1 MPIAL
6 VQSSDE
12 AAWHRERDNVRRITK
27 THAVQLINPSIETF
41 KRIYAEKTSDKPKFQ
56 GNEST
61 RRGHRLE
68 PAMEAWVLETYGIPA
83 SQILYANEGNPA
95 HAATPDCADEADGEW
110 QVVELKTTVEDWSQ
124 GLPKKIIRDVL
135 WQRYVLGAGWSAVV
149 WWQVDDLGQPLTM
162 KPQAREVPEDPHE
175 LQRMIDGVDAYLAW
189 VDAGRPDTDDESG
202 LPLDIVEAV
211 ELVNAGKAAEKRI
224 REWCESRAESVN
236 VTIPAGSIRFDV
248 SESTSFDKRAFL
260 AAEPAAAEVISA
272 ADVLLKNAQKDP
284 EYRRPTVST
293 RLTIA
298 PPKEQEEVAA

>member
-6 VQSSDE
+6 VKSSDE
-12 AAWHRERDNVRRITK
+12 TAWHRERARRVTK
-27 THAVQLINPSIETF
+27 SRATQLINPSISTF
-41 KRIYAEKTSDKPKFQ
+41 KRIHEPQSFK
-56 GNEST
+56 GNEAT

-68 PAMEAWVLETYGIPA
+68 PMVEAWVEKHLGIPK
-83 SQILYANEGNPA
+83 SQILYAHPDNPM
-95 HAATPDCADEADGEW
+95 HAATPDCALEDDGEW
-110 QVVELKTTVEDWSQ
+110 SLVEIKTTTEDWSA
-124 GLPKKIIRDVL
+124 GLPRKIIRDVL
-135 WQRYVLGAGWSAVV
+135 WQRYVMGAGWSAVV
-149 WWQVDDLGQPLTM
+149 WWQVDDLGQPLTLE
-162 KPQAREVPEDPHE
+162 PVVEEVEPDAAE
-175 LQRMIDGVDAYLAW
+175 LQKMIDGANAYLAW
-189 VDAGRPDTDDESG
+189 VEAGCPDTDNESG

-236 VTIPAGSIRFDV
+236 VTIPAGSIRYDV

-260 AAEPAAAEVISA
+260 AAEPAAAEIISA

-284 EYRRPTVST
+284 DYRRPTVST